1 MDNCFPNPCQN
12 SGTCYDEGMDYTCT
26 CTGDWL
32 GQRCTDSKC
41 CRVIIFSS
49 GSTNFDTYHI
59 RVWLFTTTE
68 KNNGTKE
75 NIEIIH

>member
-12 SGTCYDEGMDYTCT
+12 GGTCYDEGMDYTCT

-41 CRVIIFSS
+41 CQWR
-49 GSTNFDTYHI
+49 YHI
-59 RVWLFTTTE
+59 HKGFCLVIPALILTR
-68 KNNGTKE
+68 
-75 NIEIIH
+75 

>member
-1 MDNCFPNPCQN
+1 M
-12 SGTCYDEGMDYTCT
+12 TREWTT
-26 CTGDWL
+26 RAHARETGSDKDVP
-32 GQRCTDSKC
+32 TVSVVS
-41 CRVIIFSS
+41 RVIIFSS

-75 NIEIIH
+75 KIEIIH